1 MKLMHDTKYARESAH
16 VLVPEIKL
24 YLGAGLYRFTN
35 CNGVECS
42 AIWLDDTEMCWHYRE
57 KEQELITGKGEKS
70 SYDRV
75 ES

>member
-24 YLGAGLYRFTN
+24 YMGAGLYRFTN

-42 AIWLDDTEMCWHYRE
+42 AIWLDDTEMC
-57 KEQELITGKGEKS
+57 
-70 SYDRV
+70 
-75 ES
+75 

>member
-24 YLGAGLYRFTN
+24 FLGAGLYRFTD

-42 AIWLDDTEMCWHYRE
+42 AIWLDDTEMCWDYAE
-57 KEQELITGKGEKS
+57 KEQELIDYWEGRKTQS
-70 SYDRV
+70 
-75 ES
+75 